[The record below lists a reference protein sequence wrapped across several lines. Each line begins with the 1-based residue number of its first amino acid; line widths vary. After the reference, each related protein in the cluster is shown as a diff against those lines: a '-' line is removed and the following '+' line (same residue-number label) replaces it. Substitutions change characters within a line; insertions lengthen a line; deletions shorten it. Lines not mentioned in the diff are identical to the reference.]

1 MSHPASRV
9 LLAPSLL
16 SADWSRLAEAV
27 EIAERGADWIHL
39 DVMDGQ
45 FVPNLTFGPVIARA
59 VRKLTRLPIDAHLMI
74 HEPVEFV
81 SAFREAGVDRITVHV
96 EARGVC
102 GPGWRAPV
110 RSQGEGA
117 KAGDGSG
124 AAPPADPHAID
135 LGALRRTL
143 AAVRA
148 SGAGVGLA
156 LRPDTKIAEIESV
169 LDEVDLVLPMSV
181 YPGFSGQAFRPEAL
195 QEIRAASSWR
205 ERHGA
210 RYLIQADGGVAA
222 DTIASVSAAG
232 AEVFVSGHGVY
243 RQSDPLAALQDLRHR
258 AAAARSAP

>member
-1 MSHPASRV
+1 VSQV
-9 LLAPSLL
+9 VLAPSLL

-27 EIAERGADWIHL
+27 AIAEKGADWIHL

-59 VRKLTRLPIDAHLMI
+59 VRQLTRLPIDAHLMI
-74 HEPVEFV
+74 HDPLEFV
-81 SAFREAGVDRITVHV
+81 SAFREAGVDHMTVHV

-110 RSQGEGA
+110 RSHGEGGA
-117 KAGDGSG
+117 SPQDAG
-124 AAPPADPHAID
+124 APAPHDAHAID

-148 SGAGVGLA
+148 SGAGVGIA
-156 LRPDTKIAEIESV
+156 LRPDTKLSEIEAV
-169 LDEVDLVLPMSV
+169 LGEVELVLPMSV

-195 QEIRAASSWR
+195 QEIRAAADWR
-205 ERHGA
+205 KIHGA

-222 DTIASVSAAG
+222 DTIASVSKAG

-243 RQSDPLAALQDLRHR
+243 RQVDPLAALQDLRRR
-258 AAAARSAP
+258 AVAARNAL